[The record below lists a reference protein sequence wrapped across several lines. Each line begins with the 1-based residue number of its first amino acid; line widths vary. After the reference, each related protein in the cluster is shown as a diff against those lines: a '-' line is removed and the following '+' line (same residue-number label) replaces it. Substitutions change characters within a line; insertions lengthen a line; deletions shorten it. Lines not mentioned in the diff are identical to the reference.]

1 MPTRRTLAFALS
13 ILLVALA
20 TGLAALWF
28 ANPRGPNGAG
38 TALIGGPFALT
49 DHTGKRVSEK
59 DFAGKY
65 MLIFYGYTFCPDICP
80 STLQVVSAAL
90 DKMAADAEPIT
101 PVFVTVD
108 PERDTV
114 AVMKDYVANFHPRMV
129 GLTGTPEEIAAMAKQ
144 WRVYYGKP
152 KAEEGK
158 SDYLMDHATFLYL
171 MGPDGK
177 FVKVFEY
184 TADAAAL
191 AEGLR
196 AATRGNN

>member
-13 ILLVALA
+13 ILFIALVV
-20 TGLAALWF
+20 GLAALWF
-28 ANPRGPNGAG
+28 ANPRGPTSTG

-101 PVFVTVD
+101 PVFVTID

-129 GLTGTPEEIAAMAKQ
+129 GLTGTPDEIAAMAKQ

-152 KAEEGK
+152 KGEEGK

-184 TADAAAL
+184 TTDVAAL